1 MDLLHYV
8 DELVPPTLQDEIENR
23 LTFFDGWSYTPD
35 TSAGAK
41 IDKNNKN
48 LLESFQLVRMMYSRE
63 AGSMHEFYD
72 SLVKPIMYFFQHN
85 TGVAVTEDMLIRVK
99 ANLLTPIEGKTND
112 THSMPH
118 VDLGVPNSVSMVYY
132 VNDTDGDTF
141 IFDKYEGQPDQ
152 DIHSL
157 HSQQQTEHKNYH
169 NLKVMHRQPPK
180 KGSAIIFDANRY
192 HASSNPSVGDRKVI
206 NFCMFVDNY
215 EELK

>member
-41 IDKNNKN
+41 LDKNNKN

-63 AGSMHEFYD
+63 QGPMHEFYD
-72 SLVKPIMYFFQHN
+72 LIVKPMMYFFEHK
-85 TGVAVTEDMLIRVK
+85 TGVPITEEMLIRVK
-99 ANLLTPIEGKTND
+99 ANLLTPIEGRTND

-118 VDLGVPNSVSMVYY
+118 VDMTIPKTISMVYY
-132 VNDTDGDTF
+132 VNETDGDTF
-141 IFDKYEGQPDQ
+141 FFDKYEGERDQ
-152 DIHSL
+152 DMHSL
-157 HSQQQTEHKNYH
+157 HSKHYKQHNYMD
-169 NLKVMHRQPPK
+169 LTVMHRQPPK

-192 HASSNPSVGDRKVI
+192 HASSNPTVGARRII
-206 NFCMFVDNY
+206 NFCTAVDNY
-215 EELK
+215 EGLK